1 MDEFGSDRMYLESM
15 GDVMTEEETRVS
27 VINYIDS
34 LNVKDFI
41 TPAFK

>member
-1 MDEFGSDRMYLESM
+1 MYLESM